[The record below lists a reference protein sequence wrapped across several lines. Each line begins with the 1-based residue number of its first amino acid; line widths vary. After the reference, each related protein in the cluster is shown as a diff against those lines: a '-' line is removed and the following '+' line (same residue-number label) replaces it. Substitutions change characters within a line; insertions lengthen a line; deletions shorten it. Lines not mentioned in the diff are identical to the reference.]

1 MVRVDAG
8 INWID
13 FVFPLCWFPCA
24 AESNSHKENYLG
36 GKYCTRWLQWAS
48 CSPQQSLGHRTTW
61 VAMCNIM
68 HAKSTNRL
76 NDDFR
81 CHPLS
86 GCMIQEINALLP
98 LLQSLCVLRRCVS
111 CSVLRLAYLVKSNGA
126 GAREM
131 WQSLASAVAGR
142 GPRLSLLLLLE
153 VCKLK

>member
-1 MVRVDAG
+1 MLQRVTPIKRIILGA
-8 INWID
+8 NT
-13 FVFPLCWFPCA
+13 A
-24 AESNSHKENYLG
+24 LG
-36 GKYCTRWLQWAS
+36 GYSGHHVPVSKALATGQHKLQ
-48 CSPQQSLGHRTTW
+48 C
-61 VAMCNIM
+61 VM
-68 HAKSTNRL
+68 HAKSTNSL

-111 CSVLRLAYLVKSNGA
+111 CSMLRLAYLVKSNRA

-131 WQSLASAVAGR
+131 WQSLASAVAGQ
-142 GPRLSLLLLLE
+142 GPRLSLLLLLD